1 MKNCKSC
8 KVAGAPPQEL
18 TAYHDQFHLIAF
30 PNPPPVSR
38 PAYGPG
44 IQARS
49 QVRKRGG
56 SGKKN
61 VDPKWA
67 WVTKRGRVR
76 EGEVPPPAP
85 RAEAFENID
94 LATKKN

>member
-1 MKNCKSC
+1 MNTFITWQPLLSSI
-8 KVAGAPPQEL
+8 L
-18 TAYHDQFHLIAF
+18 TGKCFRDPLHM
-30 PNPPPVSR
+30 
-38 PAYGPG
+38 
-44 IQARS
+44 QARS

>member
-1 MKNCKSC
+1 MEINEAHKIAPY
-8 KVAGAPPQEL
+8 AGL
-18 TAYHDQFHLIAF
+18 HL
-30 PNPPPVSR
+30 
-38 PAYGPG
+38 
-44 IQARS
+44 QARS

-56 SGKKN
+56 SKKRKRN

-76 EGEVPPPAP
+76 EGDVPPPAL

-94 LATKKN
+94 LATQKN